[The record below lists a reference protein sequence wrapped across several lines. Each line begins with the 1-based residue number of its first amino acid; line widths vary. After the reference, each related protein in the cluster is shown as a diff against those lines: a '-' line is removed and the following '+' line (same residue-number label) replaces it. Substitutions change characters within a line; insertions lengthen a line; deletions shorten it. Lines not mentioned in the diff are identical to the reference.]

1 MPGPVFASA
10 RRGARA
16 VTFASGRFREVVV
29 EAHVSAVETNILAAD
44 MDGMPGDEVA
54 YGLADDTVVVWVF
67 RR

>member
-1 MPGPVFASA
+1 M
-10 RRGARA
+10 
-16 VTFASGRFREVVV
+16 TFASGRFREVVV